1 MKNILLLFILF
12 SFMSCITND
21 YVYREKDMQTAAL
34 SGVVLNEEGLPVEGA
49 RVTLNKTMDS
59 FSDINGKFLFNTL
72 LLGNN
77 ALEVRKKD
85 YTVYTTQIKYSIKDK
100 YGFYVKAKISS
111 LNGLLKKGNEYLLE
125 RKYPDVDRIL
135 TEIERINSENDA
147 FLFLKAIYLYITNKY
162 TESVA
167 ILEKLHEKDRM
178 NNYYSLTLI
187 KLYTNLKWYRKS
199 AQLAEFMYRYKATE
213 DINYLRDAAVIYK
226 DILNDDTNYQRI
238 MNDIERITNDK

>member
-1 MKNILLLFILF
+1 
-12 SFMSCITND
+12 MSCITND

-34 SGVVLNEEGLPVEGA
+34 SGVVLNEEGLPVEGS

>member
-1 MKNILLLFILF
+1 
-12 SFMSCITND
+12 MSCITND